1 MSHAF
6 HQLMLPECQRLVWS
20 ALTPTAQFPGRYTQS
35 QLKSWDLL
43 KSLSGPHLGARSLFQ
58 TNASLP
64 DGLMDEMKLREVKER
79 QEGS

>member
-6 HQLMLPECQRLVWS
+6 HQLILPECQRLAWS
-20 ALTPTAQFPGRYTQS
+20 ALSPTAQFPGHCAQS

-43 KSLSGPHLGARSLFQ
+43 ESLSEPHLGARSLSQ

-64 DGLMDEMKLREVKER
+64 DGLVDEMKIREVKER
-79 QEGS
+79 QSGS